1 MDTVQG
7 TLFLLGIGL
16 VLIPL
21 DWIQSVFFGKGGP
34 VTMWTLL
41 VPFVGMCM
49 IGISL
54 LSYHKDAL
62 RVIFYGVCKTIDQ
75 TGLGLGFAT
84 DLIGVVGGKTHMSSP
99 PEGFTAAS
107 ELPPQ
112 VPLNPST

>member
-21 DWIQSVFFGKGGP
+21 DWIQSVFFGTEGP

-49 IGISL
+49 IGVSL

-62 RVIFYGVCKTIDQ
+62 RVIFYGVCKSIDQ
-75 TGLGLGFAT
+75 TGLGVGVVT
-84 DLIGVVGGKTHMSSP
+84 DLFGMVGGKSSP
-99 PEGFTAAS
+99 PEGFIATS
-107 ELPPQ
+107 E